1 MREQNN
7 FMAGIKDG
15 FPICLGYLSVA
26 FAFGITA
33 TNAGLDIWQAVMISM
48 LNVTSAGQLA
58 GVPIMVGGGSLIELG
73 ATQLIINL
81 RYALMSVSLSQKFG
95 KSVRLVDKFLV
106 SFVNTDEVFAVS
118 SSKGMD
124 VGRRYMYGITLTPF
138 IGWTLGTLLGAVAGN
153 ILPTIVISA
162 LGIAIYAMFVAI
174 VTPVAKREHPVL
186 FCSLFAIALSCIF
199 NFVPFLKEHIS
210 SGFIII
216 ICTII
221 SSVVFALVAPLP
233 PEKEQE
239 VDIDGDL

>member
-7 FMAGIKDG
+7 FLAGIRDG

-33 TNAGLDIWQAVMISM
+33 VNSGLDIWQAVLISM

-58 GVPIMVGGGSLIELG
+58 GVPIMIAGGTLIELG

-81 RYALMSVSLSQKFG
+81 RYSLMSISLSQKFG
-95 KSVRLVDKFLV
+95 KSKRLVDKLLV

-124 VGRRYMYGITLTPF
+124 LGRRYMYGITLTPF
-138 IGWTLGTLLGAVAGN
+138 LGWTLGTLLGAVAGN
-153 ILPTIVISA
+153 ILPEIVISA

-174 VTPVAKREHPVL
+174 VTPVARKERPVL
-186 FCSLFAIALSCIF
+186 FCSLCAIALSCVF
-199 NFVPFLKEHIS
+199 HYVPFLKNHIS
-210 SGFIII
+210 SGFAII
-216 ICTII
+216 ICTVIA
-221 SSVVFALVAPLP
+221 SVIFAIAFPLP
-233 PEKEQE
+233 KEEE
-239 VDIDGDL
+239 VDDNGTT

>member
-7 FMAGIKDG
+7 FVAGIKDG
-15 FPICLGYLSVA
+15 LPICLGYLSVA

-33 TNAGLDIWQAVMISM
+33 VNSGLTIWQAVLISM

-58 GVPIMVGGGSLIELG
+58 GVPIIVGGGTLFELG
-73 ATQLIINL
+73 LAQLIINL

-124 VGRRYMYGITLTPF
+124 VGRNYMYGITLTPF
-138 IGWTLGTLLGAVAGN
+138 LGWTLGTLLGAVAGN
-153 ILPTIVISA
+153 ILPAIIISA

-174 VTPVAKREHPVL
+174 VTPTARKERPVL
-186 FCSLFAIALSCIF
+186 LCSLFAIALSCVF
-199 NFVPFLKEHIS
+199 NYVPFLKEYIS

-216 ICTII
+216 ICTVVA
-221 SSVVFALVAPLP
+221 SVVFALVAPLP
-233 PEKEQE
+233 EEKAQE
-239 VDIDGDL
+239 VEIDG

>member
-7 FMAGIKDG
+7 FLAGIKDG

-33 TNAGLDIWQAVMISM
+33 VNSGLDIWQAVLISM

-58 GVPIMVGGGSLIELG
+58 GVPIIVGGGTLIELA

-95 KSVRLVDKFLV
+95 KSMRLVDKFLV

-124 VGRRYMYGITLTPF
+124 VGRKYMYGITLTPF
-138 IGWTLGTLLGAVAGN
+138 LGWSLGTLLGAVAGN
-153 ILPTIVISA
+153 VLPAIVISA

-174 VTPVAKREHPVL
+174 VTPVARREHPVL
-186 FCSLFAIALSCIF
+186 LCSLFAISLGCIF
-199 NFVPFLKEHIS
+199 NFIPFLKEHIS
-210 SGFIII
+210 SGFVII
-216 ICTII
+216 ICTVVA
-221 SSVVFALVAPLP
+221 SVVFALLFPLP
-233 PEKEQE
+233 PEQEQE
-239 VDIDGDL
+239 VDIDG

>member
-1 MREQNN
+1 MREHNS
-7 FMAGIKDG
+7 FMAGINDG

-33 TNAGLDIWQAVMISM
+33 VNSGLDIWQAVLISM

-58 GVPIMVGGGSLIELG
+58 GVPIIVGGGTLLELG

-95 KSVRLVDKFLV
+95 KSMRLVDKLLV

-124 VGRRYMYGITLTPF
+124 VGRNYMYGITLTPF
-138 IGWTLGTLLGAVAGN
+138 VGWTLGTLLGAVAGN
-153 ILPTIVISA
+153 ILPAIVISA

-174 VTPVAKREHPVL
+174 VTPVARKERPVL
-186 FCSLFAIALSCIF
+186 LCSLFAIALSCIF
-199 NFVPFLKEHIS
+199 SYVPFLKENIS
-210 SGFIII
+210 SGFVII
-216 ICTII
+216 ICTIVA
-221 SSVVFALVAPLP
+221 SVLFALIFPLP
-233 PEKEQE
+233 PEQE
-239 VDIDGDL
+239 EEVELDG

>member
-33 TNAGLDIWQAVMISM
+33 VNSGLDIWQAVLISM

-58 GVPIMVGGGSLIELG
+58 GVPIIVGGGTLLELG

-95 KSVRLVDKFLV
+95 KSMRLVDKFLV

-124 VGRRYMYGITLTPF
+124 VGRNYMYGITLTPF
-138 IGWTLGTLLGAVAGN
+138 VGWTLGTLLGAVAGN
-153 ILPTIVISA
+153 ILPAIVISA

-174 VTPVAKREHPVL
+174 VTPVARKERPVL
-186 FCSLFAIALSCIF
+186 LCSLFAIALSCIF
-199 NFVPFLKEHIS
+199 SYVPFLKENIS
-210 SGFIII
+210 SGFVII
-216 ICTII
+216 ICTIVA
-221 SSVVFALVAPLP
+221 SVLFALIFPLP
-233 PEKEQE
+233 PEQE
-239 VDIDGDL
+239 EEVELDG

>member
-7 FMAGIKDG
+7 FLTGIKDG

-33 TNAGLDIWQAVMISM
+33 VNSGLDIWQAVLISM

-58 GVPIMVGGGSLIELG
+58 GVPIMVGGGSLLELA

-81 RYALMSVSLSQKFG
+81 RYSLMSISLSQKFG
-95 KSVRLVDKFLV
+95 KSMRLVDKFLV

-118 SSKGMD
+118 SSKGMEL
-124 VGRRYMYGITLTPF
+124 GRRYMYGITLTPF

-153 ILPTIVISA
+153 ILPESVISA

-174 VTPVAKREHPVL
+174 VTPVAKKEKPVL
-186 FCSLFAIALSCIF
+186 LCSLSAIVLSCIF
-199 NFVPFLKEHIS
+199 YYVPFLKAHIS
-210 SGFIII
+210 SGFAII
-216 ICTII
+216 ICTVIA
-221 SSVVFALVAPLP
+221 SVIFALVFPLP
-233 PEKEQE
+233 KEEE
-239 VDIDGDL
+239 VDNGAA

>member
-7 FMAGIKDG
+7 FLAGIKDG

-33 TNAGLDIWQAVMISM
+33 VNSGLDIWQAVLISM

-58 GVPIMVGGGSLIELG
+58 GVPIMIAGGSLLELG

-81 RYALMSVSLSQKFG
+81 RYSLMSISLSQKFG
-95 KSVRLVDKFLV
+95 KSMRLVDKFLV

-118 SSKGMD
+118 SSKGMEI
-124 VGRRYMYGITLTPF
+124 GRRYMYGITLTPF

-153 ILPTIVISA
+153 ILPEIVISA

-174 VTPVAKREHPVL
+174 VTPVAKKEKPVL
-186 FCSLFAIALSCIF
+186 LCSLSAVVLSCIF
-199 NFVPFLKEHIS
+199 YYGPFLKTHIS
-210 SGFIII
+210 SGFAII
-216 ICTII
+216 ICTVIA
-221 SSVVFALVAPLP
+221 SVIFALVFPLP
-233 PEKEQE
+233 KEEE
-239 VDIDGDL
+239 VDNGAA

>member
-7 FMAGIKDG
+7 FMSGIKDG

-26 FAFGITA
+26 FAFGIA
-33 TNAGLDIWQAVMISM
+33 AYNSGLDIWQAVLISM

-58 GVPIMVGGGSLIELG
+58 GLPIMAAGGSLIELA

-81 RYALMSVSLSQKFG
+81 RYSLMSISLSQKLG

-118 SSKGMD
+118 SSKGTD
-124 VGRRYMYGITLTPF
+124 LGRRYMYGITLTPF
-138 IGWTLGTLLGAVAGN
+138 LGWTLGTLLGAVAGN
-153 ILPTIVISA
+153 ILPEIVISA

-174 VTPVAKREHPVL
+174 VTPVAKKERPVL
-186 FCSLFAIALSCIF
+186 FCSLSAIALSCIF
-199 NFVPFLKEHIS
+199 YYVPFLKNNVS
-210 SGFIII
+210 SGFSII

-221 SSVVFALVAPLP
+221 ASVIFALAFPLP
-233 PEKEQE
+233 KEEE
-239 VDIDGDL
+239 VVDNGTD